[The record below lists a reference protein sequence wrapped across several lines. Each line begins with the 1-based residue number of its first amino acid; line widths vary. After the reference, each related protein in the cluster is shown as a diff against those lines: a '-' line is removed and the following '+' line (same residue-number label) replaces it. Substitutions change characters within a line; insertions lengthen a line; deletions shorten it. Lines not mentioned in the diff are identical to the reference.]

1 MKVLSKVSMFL
12 LVFVNFMGIYTYSQ
26 QDPQYS
32 MYMFNP
38 LSSNPAY
45 AGSRDALSV
54 TLLGRKQWVG
64 FDGAPETGSLTLH
77 SPLKNEHIAL
87 GLSVTYDKIGP
98 TTNNMVYADV
108 AYRFQVSPSS
118 KLSFG
123 IKLGAD
129 IYSANFNGLIV
140 NDNTDILYTTPIS
153 NKLLPNGGFG
163 VYWYSPESYVGLTSP
178 RLIENS
184 LRDPSMVTTGPEA
197 KQNRHYFLMAG
208 HTFRLSSTIDL
219 IPSVVVK
226 AVQDAPLSLDVNL
239 NLFFY
244 ERFWIG
250 AGYRVGDAVV
260 ANVMYHFSPKFRAG
274 YAYDYTLSALGNY
287 NSGSHEIMLNYDLDF
302 LGKGFKTPRR
312 F

>member
-1 MKVLSKVSMFL
+1 MQILSKFSIVL
-12 LVFVNFMGIYTYSQ
+12 LVVVSFCGNFSYSQ

-45 AGSRDALSV
+45 AGSRDALSI

-87 GLSVTYDKIGP
+87 GLSVIYDKIGP

-108 AYRFQVSPSS
+108 AYRFQVSAKS

-140 NDNTDILYTTPIS
+140 NDNSDVLYTTPIS
-153 NKLLPNGGFG
+153 NKLMPNGGFG
-163 VYWYSPESYVGLTSP
+163 VYWYSAESYVGLTAP
-178 RLIENS
+178 RLIENTYGLS
-184 LRDPSMVTTGPEA
+184 VGSGEQA

-208 HTFRLSSTIDL
+208 HTFRMSSTIDL

-226 AVQDAPLSLDVNL
+226 AVQDAPLSLDLNL
-239 NLFFY
+239 NVFFY

-250 AGYRVGDAVV
+250 AGYRVGDAVI
-260 ANVMYHFSPKFRAG
+260 ANIMYHFSPKFRAG
-274 YAYDYTLSALGNY
+274 YAYDYTLSKLGGY
-287 NSGSHEIMLNYDLDF
+287 NTGSHEIMLNYDLDF

>member
-1 MKVLSKVSMFL
+1 MSFFKKL
-12 LVFVNFMGIYTYSQ
+12 LVLQLLLVIALLNKSFAQ

-54 TLLGRKQWVG
+54 TLLARKQWVG

-77 SPLKNEHIAL
+77 SPLKNESIAV

-98 TTNNMVYADV
+98 TKNNMIFADV
-108 AYRFQVSPSS
+108 AYRFQVSPTS

-123 IKLGAD
+123 LKAGVD
-129 IYSANFNGLIV
+129 MYSANFNGLIV
-140 NDNTDILYTTPIS
+140 NDNSDILYTTPIS
-153 NKLLPNGGFG
+153 NQIMPNAGFG
-163 VYWYSPESYVGLTSP
+163 AYWYSPESYVGLTAP
-178 RLIENS
+178 RLIQNELRNAS
-184 LRDPSMVTTGPEA
+184 LVATGEPA

-219 IPSVVVK
+219 VPSFVVK
-226 AVQDAPLSLDVNL
+226 AVQDAPLSLDLNVN
-239 NLFFY
+239 FMFY
-244 ERFWIG
+244 ETLWIG
-250 AGYRVGDAVV
+250 GGYRVGDAVV
-260 ANVMYHFSPKFRAG
+260 ANIMYHFSPKFRAG

-287 NSGSHEIMLNYDLDF
+287 TSGSHEIMLNYDLDF

>member
-1 MKVLSKVSMFL
+1 MQILSKISIALFIIISITG
-12 LVFVNFMGIYTYSQ
+12 NYSYSQ

-54 TLLGRKQWVG
+54 TLLGRTQWVG
-64 FDGAPETGSLTLH
+64 FDGAPQTGSLTIH
-77 SPLKNEHIAL
+77 TPLKNENIAV
-87 GLSVTYDKIGP
+87 GLSITYDEIGP
-98 TTNNMVYADV
+98 TKNNMIYADV

-123 IKLGAD
+123 LKGGID

-140 NDNTDILYTTPIS
+140 NNNTDILYTTPIS
-153 NKLLPNGGFG
+153 SKLMPNAGFG
-163 VYWYSPESYVGLTSP
+163 AYWYSTESYVGLTAP
-178 RLIENS
+178 RLIENTFGLS
-184 LRDPSMVTTGPEA
+184 GVGSGEQA
-197 KQNRHYFLMAG
+197 KQNRHFFLMAG

-219 IPSVVVK
+219 IPSAVVK
-226 AVQDAPLSLDVNL
+226 AVQDAPLSLDVNI

-244 ERFWIG
+244 ERFWVG
-250 AGYRVGDAVV
+250 AGYRVGDAAI
-260 ANVMYHFSPKFRAG
+260 ANIMYHFSSKFRAG
-274 YAYDYTLSALGNY
+274 YAYDFTLSVLGGY
-287 NSGSHEIMLNYDLDF
+287 NTGSHEIMLNYDLDF

>member
-1 MKVLSKVSMFL
+1 MKVLYGFFIVLFVG
-12 LVFVNFMGIYTYSQ
+12 VFTGEVYSQ

-45 AGSRDALSV
+45 AGSRDALSI

-77 SPLKNEHIAL
+77 SPLRNESIAI
-87 GLSVTYDKIGP
+87 GLSVNYDAIGP
-98 TTNNMVYADV
+98 TKNNMIYADI
-108 AYRFQVSPSS
+108 AYRFQVSPTS
-118 KLSFG
+118 KLAFG
-123 IKLGAD
+123 IKGGVD
-129 IYSANFNGLIV
+129 MYSANFVGLVV

-153 NKLLPNGGFG
+153 NQIMPNAGFG
-163 VYWYSPESYVGLTSP
+163 VYWYSPDSYIGLTAP
-178 RLIENS
+178 RLIENE
-184 LRDPSMVTTGPEA
+184 LRDATLVSSGKPAT
-197 KQNRHYFLMAG
+197 QNRHYFLMGG

-219 IPSVVVK
+219 IPSFVVK
-226 AVQDAPLSLDVNL
+226 AVQDAPLSIDL
-239 NLFFY
+239 NANFMFY
-244 ERFWIG
+244 ETFWIG
-250 AGYRVGDAVV
+250 AGYRVGDAII
-260 ANVMYHFSPKFRAG
+260 ANVMYHFTPKFRAG
-274 YAYDYTLSALGNY
+274 YAFDYTLSALGSY